1 MLHFVH
7 TYGIW
12 LLATLL
18 AIECSG
24 IPVPGETT
32 LIAWAV
38 YAGTVH
44 TVDIGRVIAAAAIG
58 AITGNVAG
66 YLIGRSVG
74 YRVLVQHGSR
84 IGFSESRFKIGHYLF
99 RHYGIAAVTA
109 GRFLPLLRSAL
120 PILAGANRMA
130 FWPFLFATIAG
141 GIAWVTCVGF
151 AAFYFGVALV
161 HLSATAMI
169 LVGAGVAILVIFTT
183 IYIRRHEAELL
194 IKAER
199 EIPGPLPKS
208 SFRRTRSAA
217 ARFADN
223 DPN

>member
-1 MLHFVH
+1 MLHFAH
-7 TYGIW
+7 TYGVW
-12 LLATLL
+12 LLAALL

-24 IPVPGETT
+24 IPVPGETA
-32 LIAWAV
+32 LIAWAL
-38 YAGTVH
+38 YAGSFH
-44 TVDIGRVIAAAAIG
+44 TLDIGYFIVAAAIG
-58 AITGNVAG
+58 AIAGNIVG

-74 YRVLVQHGSR
+74 YRILVQHGFH

-99 RHYGIAAVTA
+99 RHYGIAAVIA

-141 GIAWVTCVGF
+141 GIAWVTCVGL

-161 HLSATAMI
+161 HLSTTAMI
-169 LVGAGVAILVIFTT
+169 LVGSGVVILAVFAA

-194 IKAER
+194 IKAEQ
-199 EIPGPLPKS
+199 EIPGPLPKR

-217 ARFADN
+217 RFVDG

>member
-1 MLHFVH
+1 MLHFAH
-7 TYGIW
+7 TYGVW

-32 LIAWAV
+32 LIAWAL
-38 YAGTVH
+38 YAGTFH
-44 TVDIGRVIAAAAIG
+44 TLDIGHFIVAAAIG
-58 AITGNVAG
+58 AIAGNILG
-66 YLIGRSVG
+66 YFIGRSVG
-74 YRVLVQHGSR
+74 YRLLVQHGSR

-99 RHYGIAAVTA
+99 RHYGIAAVIA

-141 GIAWVTCVGF
+141 GVAWVTCVGF

-161 HLSATAMI
+161 HLSTTAMI
-169 LVGAGVAILVIFTT
+169 LVGSGVGILAVITT
-183 IYIRRHEAELL
+183 IYIRRHEADLL

-199 EIPGPLPKS
+199 EIPGSLPKS
-208 SFRRTRSAA
+208 SFRRARTA
-217 ARFADN
+217 ARFAEG

>member
-1 MLHFVH
+1 MLQFVY

-12 LLATLL
+12 FLATLL

-32 LIAWAV
+32 LIAWAI
-38 YAGTVH
+38 YAGTFH
-44 TVDIGRVIAAAAIG
+44 TTDIGRFIAAAALG
-58 AITGNVAG
+58 AIAGNTAG

-74 YRVLVQHGSR
+74 YRLLIQHGSR
-84 IGFSESRFKIGHYLF
+84 IGFSENRFKIGHHLF
-99 RHYGIAAVTA
+99 RHYGIAAVIG

-120 PILAGANRMA
+120 PILAGANRMP

-141 GIAWVTCVGF
+141 GVAWVTTVGF

-161 HLSATAMI
+161 HLSTAAMI
-169 LVGAGVAILVIFTT
+169 LVGSGVAVLVVFIA

-194 IKAER
+194 ANAEQ

-208 SFRRTRSAA
+208 SFRSTRSAA
-217 ARFADN
+217 
-223 DPN
+223 

>member
-1 MLHFVH
+1 MLHFAH
-7 TYGIW
+7 TYGVW
-12 LLATLL
+12 LLAALL

-32 LIAWAV
+32 LIAWAL
-38 YAGTVH
+38 YAGTFH
-44 TVDIGRVIAAAAIG
+44 TLDIGRFIAAAAIG
-58 AITGNVAG
+58 AIVGNIVG

-74 YRVLVQHGSR
+74 YRILIQHGSR

-99 RHYGIAAVTA
+99 RHYGIAAVIT

-130 FWPFLFATIAG
+130 FWPFFFATIAG

-161 HLSATAMI
+161 HLSTTAMI
-169 LVGAGVAILVIFTT
+169 LVGSGVAILAVFTI

-194 IKAER
+194 IKAEQ

-208 SFRRTRSAA
+208 SFRRTRSTTQ
-217 ARFADN
+217 FADGG
-223 DPN
+223 PN